1 MVSDL
6 YTRAY
11 MILCE
16 LYGENAAFREGQ
28 FEAIRATLTHH
39 RTLVV
44 QKTGSVQS
52 FCAMPEAVLHSLS
65 VRCWR

>member
-28 FEAIRATLTHH
+28 YEAIRATVTQQKERAIMRQTGGISLHNDH
-39 RTLVV
+39 RTLV
-44 QKTGSVQS
+44 
-52 FCAMPEAVLHSLS
+52 
-65 VRCWR
+65 